1 MKKQKKIK
9 INTGFID
16 KTYYSL
22 SSRRFGFYISN
33 SYSFHIIPRFFVIKM
48 KYLFDFGVS
57 FMGCTLLFQWRNL

>member
-9 INTGFID
+9 INTCFID

-22 SSRRFGFYISN
+22 SCRRFGFYLSN
-33 SYSFHIIPRFFVIKM
+33 SYNFYIIPRFFIIKM
-48 KYLFDFGVS
+48 KYLFDIGMS